1 MDNPN
6 MFTPPT
12 NREAMKS
19 VVNKAEQQAQA
30 MRFFMDMMIEDENC
44 PPELKIELTILKT
57 VKDLTESIS
66 KLVEPVVLDKGNRTL
81 EEKKALLEYLAMV
94 KTGIESYQYTNKT
107 EE

>member
-12 NREAMKS
+12 NRETMKS
-19 VVNKAEQQAQA
+19 VVNKAEQA